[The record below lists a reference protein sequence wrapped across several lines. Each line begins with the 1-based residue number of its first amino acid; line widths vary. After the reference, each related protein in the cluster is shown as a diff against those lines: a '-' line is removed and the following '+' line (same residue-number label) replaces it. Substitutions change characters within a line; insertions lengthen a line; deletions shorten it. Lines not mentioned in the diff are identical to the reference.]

1 MHVENYFTF
10 KRALDLNLI
19 KKESKANIKMHEI
32 LNEKA
37 VEVLTNTPD
46 DHDGKYQNNKYFE
59 MALKL
64 LNFRQ
69 TYEEKKY
76 EFDKVIDTLKA
87 YDHLY
92 EE

>member
-37 VEVLTNTPD
+37 VEVLTRCHVVDFATLIS
-46 DHDGKYQNNKYFE
+46 KYN
-59 MALKL
+59 L
-64 LNFRQ
+64 LS
-69 TYEEKKY
+69 
-76 EFDKVIDTLKA
+76 
-87 YDHLY
+87 
-92 EE
+92 